1 MQAIVK
7 NFFITG
13 PPKSGKTT
21 LLMEI
26 IKELKKR
33 NYTIAGI
40 TCPEVI
46 KNNRRW
52 GFKIIDLKTNKEGIL
67 ASIEV
72 PNGPVVSKYRVN
84 MEDLEQIGVTALR
97 NALYDESDIVI
108 IDEIGKMELFSKNF
122 ANAVR
127 DLLNSKKPVI
137 GIVPIRSNH
146 PLVLEI
152 KKKRRDTKTY
162 LITRQTSR
170 NQREQIK
177 TEIINSILTLTG
189 KNNDKKD

>member
-1 MQAIVK
+1 
-7 NFFITG
+7 
-13 PPKSGKTT
+13 
-21 LLMEI
+21 
-26 IKELKKR
+26 
-33 NYTIAGI
+33 
-40 TCPEVI
+40 
-46 KNNRRW
+46 
-52 GFKIIDLKTNKEGIL
+52 
-67 ASIEV
+67 
-72 PNGPVVSKYRVN
+72 
-84 MEDLEQIGVTALR
+84 
-97 NALYDESDIVI
+97 
-108 IDEIGKMELFSKNF
+108 MELFSKNF

>member
-1 MQAIVK
+1 MQVIVK

-40 TCPEVI
+40 TCPEVV

-170 NQREQIK
+170 NRREQIK

-189 KNNDKKD
+189 KNNGKKD

>member
-1 MQAIVK
+1 MQVIVK

-84 MEDLEQIGVTALR
+84 MEDLEQIGVIALR

-189 KNNDKKD
+189 KKQ

>member
-1 MQAIVK
+1 MQVIVK

-189 KNNDKKD
+189 KKQ

>member
-1 MQAIVK
+1 
-7 NFFITG
+7 
-13 PPKSGKTT
+13 
-21 LLMEI
+21 
-26 IKELKKR
+26 
-33 NYTIAGI
+33 
-40 TCPEVI
+40 
-46 KNNRRW
+46 
-52 GFKIIDLKTNKEGIL
+52 IDLKTNKEGIL

-189 KNNDKKD
+189 KKQ

>member
-84 MEDLEQIGVTALR
+84 MEDLEQIGDRKNGTILKKFR
-97 NALYDESDIVI
+97 
-108 IDEIGKMELFSKNF
+108 KRSK
-122 ANAVR
+122 R
-127 DLLNSKKPVI
+127 L
-137 GIVPIRSNH
+137 
-146 PLVLEI
+146 
-152 KKKRRDTKTY
+152 TK
-162 LITRQTSR
+162 
-170 NQREQIK
+170 
-177 TEIINSILTLTG
+177 
-189 KNNDKKD
+189 

>member
-1 MQAIVK
+1 MQVIVK